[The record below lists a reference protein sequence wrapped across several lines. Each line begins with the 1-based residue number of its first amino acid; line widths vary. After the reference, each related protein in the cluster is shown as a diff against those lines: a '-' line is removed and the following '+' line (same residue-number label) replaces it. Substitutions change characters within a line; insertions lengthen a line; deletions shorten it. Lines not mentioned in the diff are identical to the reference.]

1 MQPAPT
7 GLRHVIIGNGVAGT
21 LCAENLRKLDP
32 TSNVTLIGNE
42 PYPLYNRVSL
52 PPFLKGKAT
61 EKKVIMR
68 TVEAH
73 ADKGIDLRLRTRVT
87 GVDARERAVYTE
99 DGAAYP
105 YDRLLVATGGRAR
118 WLDLPGVQVTSGIYN
133 FQTLD
138 DTKAIIA
145 HADTTT
151 RAIVYGGS
159 YIAYEL
165 AEALCERGLQVYW
178 IMRGP
183 HLLHRILDAE
193 GGAVVDAIARSHGV
207 RMMCNDRVTEVL
219 TSGGAVSG
227 VKTAM
232 GHTVEA
238 TLLCCGLGLD
248 YNHEILSGTGV
259 HTNLGIITDE
269 YLRTSNP
276 HIFAAGDIAEAK
288 NLTTGEHEV
297 MGTWDSAT
305 THGKLSARNMLGEG
319 VAFEEPSVYTS
330 TMFHTKM
337 RAVGRHP
344 KPHGDYSAVSHTDLT
359 RKTHFKLFFERD
371 VLVGA
376 VSIGDMPRRAEL
388 LHLIRSH
395 EPVAAGEKYR
405 LLSPA

>member
-1 MQPAPT
+1 MHPSPT
-7 GLRHVIIGNGVAGT
+7 GRRHVIIGNGVAGT

-32 TSNVTLIGNE
+32 TSDVTLIGYE

-61 EKKVIMR
+61 ERKVIMR
-68 TVEAH
+68 TVEVH
-73 ADKGIDLRLRTRVT
+73 EQKGIRLQLETNVVKVCT
-87 GVDARERAVYTE
+87 TDKIVYT
-99 DGAAYP
+99 DRGAALP

-118 WLDLPGVQVTSGIYN
+118 DIEARGAAGVAGIYN

-138 DTKAIIA
+138 DTKAIIE
-145 HADTTT
+145 HAERAT
-151 RAIVYGGS
+151 RAVVYGGS

-165 AEALCERGLQVYW
+165 ADALCERGLQVTW
-178 IMRGP
+178 IMRGT

-193 GGAVVDAIARSHGV
+193 GGAVVDVIARSHGV
-207 RMMCNDRVTEVL
+207 TMMPNDRISEVL
-219 TSGGAVSG
+219 SRDGHFCG

-232 GHTVEA
+232 GHTIEGD
-238 TLLCCGLGLD
+238 LLCCGLGLD
-248 YNHEILSGTGV
+248 YNHGFMQDTGV
-259 HTNLGIITDE
+259 HVNLGIITDE
-269 YLRTSNP
+269 YLRTAVP
-276 HIFAAGDIAEAK
+276 DIFAAGDIAEAK

-305 THGKLSARNMLGEG
+305 SHGKLAARNMLGED
-319 VAFEEPSVYTS
+319 VSFEEPSVYTS

-337 RAVGRHP
+337 RAVGKSP
-344 KPHGDYSAVSHTDLT
+344 KPHADYSALSQTDIT
-359 RKTHFKLFFERD
+359 RMTHFKLFFERD

-395 EPVAAGEKYR
+395 EPVTDKHR
-405 LLSPA
+405 LLHPD

>member
-1 MQPAPT
+1 MHPSPT

-32 TSNVTLIGNE
+32 TSDVALIGNE

-61 EKKVIMR
+61 ERKVIMR

-73 ADKGIDLRLRTRVT
+73 VDKGIKLHLETDV
-87 GVDARERAVYTE
+87 VKVCASDKVVYTG
-99 DGAAYP
+99 DGAALP

-118 WLDLPGVQVTSGIYN
+118 DIAVKGAAGNSGIYN

-145 HADTTT
+145 HAE
-151 RAIVYGGS
+151 RASRAVIYGGS

-165 AEALCERGLQVYW
+165 ADALCERGLQVVW
-178 IMRGP
+178 IMRGS
-183 HLLHRILDAE
+183 HLLHRILDNE

-207 RMMCNDRVTEVL
+207 TMMPNDRIVEVC
-219 TSGGAVSG
+219 SRDGAFAG

-232 GHTVEA
+232 GQRVEA
-238 TLLCCGLGLD
+238 DLLCCGLGLD
-248 YNHEILSGTGV
+248 YNHGFMRDTGV
-259 HTNLGIITDE
+259 HINLGIITDQ
-269 YLRTSNP
+269 YLRTAVP
-276 HIFAAGDIAEAK
+276 GIFAAGDIAEAL

-305 THGKLSARNMLGEG
+305 SHGKLAARNMLGEG
-319 VAFEEPSVYTS
+319 MAFEEPSVYTS

-337 RAVGRHP
+337 RVVGRTP
-344 KPHGDYSAVSHTDLT
+344 KPHADYSALSHTDIA
-359 RKTHFKLFFERD
+359 RMTHFKLFFERD
-371 VLVGA
+371 ILVGA
-376 VSIGDMPRRAEL
+376 VAIGDMPRRAEL
-388 LHLIRSH
+388 LHLIRAH
-395 EPVAAGEKYR
+395 EPITDKHR
-405 LLSPA
+405 LLHAD